1 MIQLTSQKSN
11 LYVTFCFILTV
22 VYFASIIY
30 NISIAEADGDLI
42 EDEIEMSG
50 PKSPAA
56 AEAVA
61 VKKHLRD
68 VSMTEYVQYKLRGLS
83 RKPWNEVLKTPL
95 VRNYLL
101 LLTLL
106 LILFIGLFTY
116 AVYKQ
121 SQHVPQ
127 QVL

>member
-11 LYVTFCFILTV
+11 LYMTFCFILTV

-56 AEAVA
+56 AEAVV

-121 SQHVPQ
+121 YQHVPQ